1 MIDLTKITAE
11 QANRIE
17 CALLILEHDVREQIE
32 AHRFLA
38 NDSDLLPSTRK
49 TMASNAKWWEEVH
62 ELIYGKEQ
70 EQ

>member
-17 CALLILEHDVREQIE
+17 CALLILENDVKEQIE
-32 AHRFLA
+32 AHHQLA
-38 NDSDLLPSTRK
+38 NTEDLPMSTRK

-70 EQ
+70 